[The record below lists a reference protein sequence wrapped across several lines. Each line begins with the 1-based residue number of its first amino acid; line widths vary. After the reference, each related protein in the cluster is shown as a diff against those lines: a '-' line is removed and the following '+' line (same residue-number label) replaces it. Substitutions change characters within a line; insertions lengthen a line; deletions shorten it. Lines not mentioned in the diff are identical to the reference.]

1 MADSQE
7 AIEGVFVTARGDA
20 WATGL
25 TVGIG
30 GVAGAAAGVAADKR
44 TERAERAA
52 TLKRGELGYLSV
64 TQNTVRIGKAKRGAF
79 KPKVTGE
86 VIAEAPRSGLQA
98 SRYKRGK
105 LVGVFELDFADGSQ
119 WAFDVGK
126 AFAGSATKVAQAL
139 GSDVS

>member
-1 MADSQE
+1 MAGSQE
-7 AIEGVFVTARGDA
+7 ALEGVFVTARGDA

-44 TERAERAA
+44 TEGA
-52 TLKRGELGYLSV
+52 TTLRRGQLGYLSV
-64 TQNTVRIGKAKRGAF
+64 TQDSVRIGKAKRGAF

-86 VIAEAPRSGLQA
+86 VIAEVPRSELQA

-105 LVGVFELDFADGSQ
+105 LVGVFELDFSDGSQ
-119 WAFDVGK
+119 WSFDVGK
-126 AFAGSATKVAQAL
+126 AFAGPAGRVAQAL
-139 GSDVS
+139 GSEVS

>member
-1 MADSQE
+1 MAGSE
-7 AIEGVFVTARGDA
+7 ALEGVFVTARGDA

-44 TERAERAA
+44 TEGA
-52 TLKRGELGYLSV
+52 TSLRRGELGYLSV
-64 TQNTVRIGKAKRGAF
+64 TQDSVRIGKAKRGAF
-79 KPKVTGE
+79 KPKATGE
-86 VIAEAPRSGLQA
+86 VIAEVPRSELRA

-105 LVGVFELDFADGSQ
+105 LVGVFELDLSDGTQ

-126 AFAGSATKVAQAL
+126 AFASSANRVAHAL
-139 GSDVS
+139 GSEVS